1 MSAYSYT
8 SEKQLVFLLKK
19 GDEKAFES
27 LYYMYSKAI
36 YGNILRFVKS
46 PAIAEELLQDLFQRV
61 WEKHRSIDPK
71 KSFKSFLFT
80 IAKHLVYDFFRREV
94 KRRDMEAYLIA
105 VSSTSYNHITDT
117 LATKETGWQL
127 EHALDQLPPKR
138 KLIFTLCKIEGK
150 SYEEVSRLLG
160 ISTATI
166 SDHIVKATKS
176 VKNHVSSHMASYLTA
191 ISAYL
196 IS

>member
-1 MSAYSYT
+1 MRAPAHIDENELLS
-8 SEKQLVFLLKK
+8 QLKN
-19 GDEKAFES
+19 GNERAFES
-27 LYYMYSKAI
+27 LYYKYSGGV
-36 YGNILRFVKS
+36 YGNMLRFVKS

-61 WEKHRSIDPK
+61 WEKRSSIDPN

-105 VSSTSYNHITDT
+105 VSSTSYTHIAEA
-117 LATKETGWQL
+117 LATKETVREIERAL
-127 EHALDQLPPKR
+127 EQLPPKR
-138 KLIFTLCKIEGK
+138 KLIYTLCKIEGK

-176 VKNHVSSHMASYLTA
+176 VKNHVSSHIAGYLTA

-196 IS
+196 IR